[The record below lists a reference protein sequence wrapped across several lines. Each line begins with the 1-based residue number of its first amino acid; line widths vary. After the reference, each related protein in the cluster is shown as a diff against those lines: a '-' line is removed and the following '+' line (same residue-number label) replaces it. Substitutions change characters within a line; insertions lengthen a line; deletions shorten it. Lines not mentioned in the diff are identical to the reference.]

1 MIGFKTMR
9 FDPRTREIVSLADS
23 RQRWSLAIGSIVR
36 PRAPGLFLSPDRQYV
51 LDYYASGGDADEVL
65 LTFEFDP
72 ADITRG
78 DLRDREPEIA
88 VRQARLIRAEML
100 AQPERSESQARR
112 KP

>member
-1 MIGFKTMR
+1 MIGFKMMR
-9 FDPRTREIVSLADS
+9 FDPRAGEIISLADS
-23 RQRWSLAIGSIVR
+23 RQRWPLVIGSIVR

-51 LDYYASGGDADEVL
+51 LDYYASGEGAVEIL

-88 VRQARLIRAEML
+88 VRQARLIRAEAM
-100 AQPERSESQARR
+100 PTPRR
-112 KP
+112 RA